1 VIKVLFFAH
10 VKEKAGKH
18 EAVIEQSR
26 MTAQQVR
33 AYLNDTYGI
42 NDSDRVMIAV
52 NEVYAEDSQVIKS
65 GDVVAVIPP
74 VSGG

>member
-1 VIKVLFFAH
+1 MIKVLFFAH

-26 MTAQQVR
+26 MTVEQVR
-33 AYLNDTYGI
+33 AHLNDAYGI

-52 NEVYAEDSQVIKS
+52 NEVYADDSQEIMS